1 MKMKLFVTTLA
12 LFAVTLIGASSASAQ
27 SCHNVEAF
35 GVRQARPVDNT
46 VQSQIEV
53 TYFSTDN
60 PNEFI
65 SERGGISRTAS
76 YTSLDTNHFVAQIG
90 QLEKQGLASIK
101 KRQSAVSFLGEMAE
115 LNLERPAIDA
125 NARMINASV
134 ATPKSIF
141 SLNRETDISVYKGS
155 SIDGD
160 AYRVKLLSWFVSLT
174 TKGAQKT
181 VDYDAS
187 ILLTPG
193 QTAVFKLRSDDEV
206 GRSGAARSY
215 MAVTLRAV
223 GSVGLASLERQR

>member
-1 MKMKLFVTTLA
+1 MKKNFFVAALA
-12 LFAVTLIGASSASAQ
+12 LIAMASINAGRANAQ
-27 SCHNVEAF
+27 SCNNVEAY

-46 VQSQIEV
+46 TQSQIEV

-65 SERGGISRTAS
+65 SEKGGISHSAS
-76 YTSLDTNHFVAQIG
+76 YVSLNTNQFVAQIG

-115 LNLERPAIDA
+115 LNLERQAIDA
-125 NARMINASV
+125 NGRTINASV
-134 ATPKSIF
+134 AEPKSIF
-141 SLNRETDISVYKGS
+141 GLNRETDISVYRGTS
-155 SIDGD
+155 MDGD
-160 AYRVKLLSWFVSLT
+160 AYRVKLLSWFVNVTPKS
-174 TKGAQKT
+174 ARKT

-215 MAVTLRAV
+215 MAVTLR
-223 GSVGLASLERQR
+223 SVGNASLASLERKR